1 MDKRRRR
8 TRLRLQAALR
18 SLLTQKPLAEISV
31 DALTRAAGVTR
42 PTFYSNYADLTEMLD
57 EYLTGLLA
65 EMERRHIAIVDD
77 PERGTPAMLSRF
89 IEQAL
94 IDIDRTDPRLH
105 TLLNGV
111 THLTPETRFA
121 AMVEQMM
128 ARCDPIDRPFASDA
142 ARRLHPHFFTGAFVG
157 MLRFW
162 VSCPDGI
169 DAAMMAAAFTQFG
182 TSGRF
187 GATAPLPGT
196 PAP

>member
-18 SLLTQKPLAEISV
+18 SLLAEKPLAEISV

-42 PTFYSNYADLTEMLD
+42 PTFYSNYTDLTAMLD

-65 EMERRHIAIVDD
+65 EMARRHSAIIDD
-77 PERGTPAMLSRF
+77 PERGTPEMLAR
-89 IEQAL
+89 IVEQAL
-94 IDIDRTDPRLH
+94 IDIDRSDPRLH

-121 AMVEQMM
+121 EMVEQMM
-128 ARCDPIDRPFASDA
+128 DQCDPIDRPFASEA

-162 VSCPDGI
+162 VTRPDGI
-169 DAAMMAAAFTQFG
+169 DAKMMAAAFTQFG

-187 GATAPLPGT
+187 GATDPLPGM
-196 PAP
+196 PSS